1 MKVGDLSPPY
11 LLLEGALRHMTDSIN
26 EYPQNNPIYR
36 YWVLVGMV
44 LIAGFSQGM
53 LLPVLAV
60 MLEGAGISSSA
71 NGLNAAALYI
81 GIILISPFIEK
92 PVRKYGYKPV
102 IIIGLTMVGI
112 SLMLFPLWQAFWFW
126 FALRLI
132 VGISD
137 NLIHFSTQIWISTT
151 STPEK
156 RGRQLSLY
164 GLAFGMG
171 FGLGPMMT
179 RLLEINDFLP
189 FIVASSA
196 SVIALLFM
204 LFLKNEWPASDFET
218 ASQLNTFARYKKVL
232 KLAWF
237 ALLPGFCFGYL
248 EASLHGNYP
257 VYALR
262 MGIDIQFV
270 TVFLL
275 PSFVF
280 GSLLTQL
287 PLGILSDKIGRSRVL
302 LWLIFLGFL
311 AFLSMPS
318 IEHIPWLLL
327 SLFILAGM
335 MLGSLFSLGIA
346 YLADLVPANLLPT
359 GNVMTAVLFAVGSMI
374 GPVVGGFLI
383 EIIGQGAIY
392 YSISAMLAIMLASGV
407 VFQLQLTKKVDTGHG
422 KQAE

>member
-1 MKVGDLSPPY
+1 
-11 LLLEGALRHMTDSIN
+11 MTDSIN
-26 EYPQNNPIYR
+26 NVPENNPVYR

-60 MLEGAGISSSA
+60 MLEGSGVSSAA

-81 GIILISPFIEK
+81 GIIIISPFIEK

-102 IIIGLTMVGI
+102 IIVGLVIVGI
-112 SLMLFPLWQAFWFW
+112 SLLLFPLWQAFWFW
-126 FALRLI
+126 FALRLV
-132 VGISD
+132 VGIAD

-171 FGLGPMMT
+171 FGIGPMMT
-179 RLLEINDFLP
+179 RLLEINNYLP
-189 FIVASSA
+189 FVVASSA
-196 SVIALLFM
+196 SVIAFLFM

-270 TVFLL
+270 TMLLL

-287 PLGILSDKIGRSRVL
+287 PLGILSDKIGRNRVL
-302 LWLIFLGFL
+302 LGLIFLGLLTFL
-311 AFLSMPS
+311 IMPY
-318 IEHIPWLLL
+318 IEHISSLLL

-359 GNVMTAVLFAVGSMI
+359 GSVMTAVLFAIGSMV

-383 EIIGQGAIY
+383 EMIGQGAIY
-392 YSISAMLAIMLASGV
+392 YSISTMLAVMLACGLIFQVQLKKQSG
-407 VFQLQLTKKVDTGHG
+407 KEYH
-422 KQAE
+422 AA

>member
-1 MKVGDLSPPY
+1 
-11 LLLEGALRHMTDSIN
+11 MT
-26 EYPQNNPIYR
+26 EHPKNNPVYR

-60 MLEGAGISSSA
+60 MLEGSGVSSSA

-102 IIIGLTMVGI
+102 IVVGLIILCI

-132 VGISD
+132 VGIAD
-137 NLIHFSTQIWISTT
+137 NLIHFSTQVWISTT

-179 RLLEINDFLP
+179 RLLEVNDYLP

-196 SVIALLFM
+196 SVIAWIFM

-218 ASQLNTFARYKKVL
+218 ASQLNTITRYKKVL

-280 GSLLTQL
+280 GSLITQL
-287 PLGILSDKIGRSRVL
+287 PLGILSDKIGRSKVL
-302 LWLIFLGFL
+302 LGLMASGMIIFF
-311 AFLSMPS
+311 FMSF
-318 IEHIPWLLL
+318 IEHIPSLLL
-327 SLFILAGM
+327 SLFIIAGM
-335 MLGSLFSLGIA
+335 LLGSLFSLGIA

-383 EIIGQGAIY
+383 EIVGQGAIY
-392 YSISAMLAIMLASGV
+392 YSISAMLAVMFAAGLL
-407 VFQLQLTKKVDTGHG
+407 FQIQLKKQNAINN
-422 KQAE
+422 QAA

>member
-1 MKVGDLSPPY
+1 
-11 LLLEGALRHMTDSIN
+11 MTDSIN
-26 EYPQNNPIYR
+26 SYPQNNPVYR

-60 MLEGAGISSSA
+60 MLEGSGVSSAA

-81 GIILISPFIEK
+81 GIIIISPFIEK

-102 IIIGLTMVGI
+102 IIVGLVMVGI
-112 SLMLFPLWQAFWFW
+112 SLLLFPLWQAFWFW
-126 FALRLI
+126 FALRLV
-132 VGISD
+132 VGIAD

-171 FGLGPMMT
+171 FGIGPMMT
-179 RLLEINDFLP
+179 RLLEINNYLP
-189 FIVASSA
+189 FVVASST
-196 SVIALLFM
+196 SVVALLFM

-218 ASQLNTFARYKKVL
+218 ASQLNTLSRYKKVL

-270 TVFLL
+270 TILLL

-287 PLGILSDKIGRSRVL
+287 PLGILSDKIGRNRVL
-302 LWLIFLGFL
+302 LGLIFLGLLTFL
-311 AFLSMPS
+311 CMPY
-318 IEHIPWLLL
+318 IEHHSSLLL

-346 YLADLVPANLLPT
+346 YLADLVPAHLLPT
-359 GNVMTAVLFAVGSMI
+359 GNVMTAVLFALGSMI

-383 EIIGQGAIY
+383 EMIGQGAIY
-392 YSISAMLAIMLASGV
+392 YSISAMLAVMLACGLI
-407 VFQLQLTKKVDTGHG
+407 FQVQLKKQSDKAYH
-422 KQAE
+422 AA

>member
-1 MKVGDLSPPY
+1 
-11 LLLEGALRHMTDSIN
+11 MTNQTIHHHSK
-26 EYPQNNPIYR
+26 NNPVYR

-60 MLEGAGISSSA
+60 MLESSGVSSAA

-102 IIIGLTMVGI
+102 IILGLVMVGI
-112 SLMLFPLWQAFWFW
+112 SLLLFPIWQAFWFW
-126 FALRLI
+126 FTLRLI
-132 VGISD
+132 VGIAD

-151 STPEK
+151 STPER

-171 FGLGPMMT
+171 FGVGPMMT
-179 RLLEINDFLP
+179 RLLDINEYLP
-189 FIVASSA
+189 FIVASVA
-196 SVIALLFM
+196 SVIALGFM
-204 LFLKNEWPASDFET
+204 LFLKNEWPDNDFET
-218 ASQLNTFARYKKVL
+218 ASQLNTIARYKKVI

-237 ALLPGFCFGYL
+237 ALLPGFCYGYI

-262 MGIDIQFV
+262 TGIDLQFV
-270 TVFLL
+270 TMFLL

-280 GSLLTQL
+280 GSLVTQL

-302 LWLIFLGFL
+302 IGLISLGLVCF
-311 AFLSMPS
+311 FTMSF
-318 IEHIPWLLL
+318 IEHSQSILL
-327 SLFILAGM
+327 SLFIIAGM
-335 MLGSLFSLGIA
+335 LLGSLFSLGIA

-359 GNVMTAVLFAVGSMI
+359 GTVMTAVLFGVGSMT
-374 GPVVGGFLI
+374 GPIVGGFLI
-383 EIIGQGAIY
+383 ELVGQGAIY
-392 YSISAMLAIMLASGV
+392 YSISAMLAAMLAAGLL
-407 VFQLQLTKKVDTGHG
+407 FQLQLKKQTKSEEN
-422 KQAE
+422 AA

>member
-1 MKVGDLSPPY
+1 MLMTTQLSA
-11 LLLEGALRHMTDSIN
+11 EQTK
-26 EYPQNNPIYR
+26 NNPVYR

-60 MLEGAGISSSA
+60 MLEGSGVSSSA

-102 IIIGLTMVGI
+102 IIVGLVLVCF
-112 SLMLFPLWQAFWFW
+112 SLLLFPLWQAFWFW
-126 FALRLI
+126 FALRMV
-132 VGISD
+132 VGIAD
-137 NLIHFSTQIWISTT
+137 NLIHFSTQVWISTT
-151 STPEK
+151 SSRK
-156 RGRQLSLY
+156 NRGRQLSLY

-179 RLLEINDFLP
+179 RLLEINEYLP
-189 FIVASSA
+189 FIIASAA
-196 SVIALLFM
+196 SVIAWVFM

-218 ASQLNTFARYKKVL
+218 GSQLNTFTRYKKVL

-237 ALLPGFCFGYL
+237 ALLPGFFFGYM

-270 TVFLL
+270 TVLLL
-275 PSFVF
+275 PGFVF
-280 GSLLTQL
+280 GSLITQL
-287 PLGILSDKIGRSRVL
+287 PLGILSDKLGRNKVL
-302 LWLIFLGFL
+302 LGLISTGLVIFF
-311 AFLSMPS
+311 SMS
-318 IEHIPWLLL
+318 FVEHIPWLLFT
-327 SLFILAGM
+327 LFVIAGM
-335 MLGSLFSLGIA
+335 LLGSLFSLGIA

-359 GNVMTAVLFAVGSMI
+359 GNVMTAVLFAVGSMT
-374 GPVVGGFLI
+374 GPVVGGILI
-383 EIIGQGAIY
+383 EVVGEGAIY
-392 YSISAMLAIMLASGV
+392 YSLTAMLAAMLAAGLI
-407 VFQLQLTKKVDTGHG
+407 FQAQLKR
-422 KQAE
+422 QARADRQAA